1 MDVSEHNVRDSRRWA
16 WRIIGALMA
25 AVVVFVGYSVVVSK
39 KLDEKAVTS
48 GSSSVG
54 PANTPQD
61 LPNPSGQRSAPSQQ

>member
-1 MDVSEHNVRDSRRWA
+1 
-16 WRIIGALMA
+16 MA